1 MDSGK
6 GPLTI
11 AVLVKQVPD
20 MNAVKIDRASGAPQ
34 YGGQLAVNSYDEYAI
49 EQALRLQEKHGGE
62 VVALTVGPA
71 SAKDALTRA
80 LAMGAD
86 RAVHIETPDHNSL
99 DTLAIARL
107 LAEQLRKIGPSLVI
121 AGQTADDLESG
132 QVGAQVAELLDLPL
146 VSNIVSVAAA
156 DGALTLKRDMED
168 GYQTVSVAMPAM
180 LLSSTGLDEP
190 RLPSLKGIMA
200 AKKKPV
206 EVVTGAGDGAT
217 RVRWTAPKAPEKTVS
232 GVMLQD
238 VPAAE
243 AARQLVAWL
252 KEQKAL

>member
-1 MDSGK
+1 MDSGN

-20 MNAVKIDRASGAPQ
+20 MNAVKIDRASGTPQ
-34 YGGQLAVNSYDEYAI
+34 HSGQLAVSSYDEYAI
-49 EQALRLQEKHGGE
+49 EQALRLQEQHGGE
-62 VVALTVGPA
+62 TIVLTVGPA

-86 RAVHIETPDHNSL
+86 RGVHIETSDQNMH
-99 DTLAIARL
+99 DTLTIATL

-146 VSNIVSVAAA
+146 VSNIVSVEAAGG
-156 DGALTLKRDMED
+156 DLTLKRDMED
-168 GYQTVSVAMPAM
+168 GYQTISVAMPAL
-180 LLSSTGLDEP
+180 LLSSTGLNEP

-200 AKKKPV
+200 AKKKPI
-206 EVVTGAGDGAT
+206 EVVTGAAEGAG
-217 RVRWTAPKAPEKTVS
+217 RVRWTAPKAPEKTVT
-232 GVMLQD
+232 GVILQD

-243 AARQLVAWL
+243 AAKQLVAWL
-252 KEQKAL
+252 REQKVI

>member
-1 MDSGK
+1 MGRGVRSGDAGSGKREAMDSGK

-34 YGGQLAVNSYDEYAI
+34 YSGQFTVNSYDEYAV
-49 EQALRLQEKHGGE
+49 EQALRLQEQHGGE
-62 VVALTVGPA
+62 VIAVTVGPA

-86 RAVHIETPDHNSL
+86 RAVHIETPDHNGL

-107 LAEQLRKIGPSLVI
+107 LAEQVKAAGASLVI

-146 VSNIVSVAAA
+146 ISNIVSVEAAN
-156 DGALTLKRDMED
+156 GQLTLKRDMED
-168 GYQTVSVAMPAM
+168 GYQIVTAPMPAM
-180 LLSSTGLDEP
+180 LLSSTGLNEP
-190 RLPSLKGIMA
+190 RLPSLKGIKA
-200 AKKKPV
+200 AKKK
-206 EVVTGAGDGAT
+206 
-217 RVRWTAPKAPEKTVS
+217 
-232 GVMLQD
+232 
-238 VPAAE
+238 
-243 AARQLVAWL
+243 
-252 KEQKAL
+252 